1 MKATKQLHDLGQ
13 SVWLDNITRELLTS
27 GTLSRVS
34 GTMPGDGGDAED
46 VLAEFSRA
54 GVDAGQLANELQR
67 EGAEAFDKSWNDLM
81 ECLAAKSR
89 LLKKAG

>member
-1 MKATKQLHDLGQ
+1 VKD
-13 SVWLDNITRELLTS
+13 V
-27 GTLSRVS
+27 
-34 GTMPGDGGDAED
+34 MPRDGGNAEE

-54 GVDAGQLANELQR
+54 GVNIGELANELQR

-81 ECLAAKSR
+81 ECIASKTE